1 LAALDILRAEPER
14 MTRLRRNAALLLDLL
29 RAGGLDT
36 GASVGAA
43 IVPVVTGDSIRAGR
57 LAQALFARGVNV
69 QPILYPAVPQRA
81 ARLRF
86 FATAAHSEA
95 QLREAAAILIEEE
108 RALAAAPLD
117 LAAAIRYFGQPR

>member
-1 LAALDILRAEPER
+1 